1 MKHYPSQPQGYFH
14 SKEHRR
20 EEGSSRQ
27 RSNDQARGRDAKS
40 PNEIPAPGWKDVLK
54 RTAAEINK
62 DHLSLIAS
70 GVSFFLL
77 LGLFPGLAALISI
90 YGWVADP
97 ATIGGH
103 INQLSAMLP
112 KDAAEIINDQ
122 VKQVASS
129 DAKAGVAAVV
139 GVILALWA
147 GSKAMKGLVEALN
160 IAYGE
165 TEKRGF
171 IKQQLIYVS
180 LTLAAVVA
188 GLAAILLIA
197 GIPVIIGYLP
207 IPEWGKNA
215 LIWARWPVL
224 LVVAMVV
231 IAAIYRYGPSR
242 DKPEWKWV
250 SWGAGAATI
259 LWLIASSLFSL
270 YVSSFGN
277 YNETYGSLGAVVVL
291 MMWLYLTAFLILMG
305 AELDTELE
313 LQTKHDTTEG
323 YDEPM
328 GRRGAMAADHVAGE
342 P

>member
-1 MKHYPSQPQGYFH
+1 MG
-14 SKEHRR
+14 
-20 EEGSSRQ
+20 EENRGQDATSPHQ
-27 RSNDQARGRDAKS
+27 IPARG
-40 PNEIPAPGWKDVLK
+40 WKEVLK
-54 RTAAEINK
+54 RTATEIDK
-62 DHLSLIAS
+62 DHLGLIAA

-77 LGLFPGLAALISI
+77 LGLFPGLAAMVSI

-112 KDAAEIINDQ
+112 QDAAEIINKQ
-122 VKQVASS
+122 VGQVASS
-129 DAKAGVAAVV
+129 DAKAGLAAVV
-139 GVILALWA
+139 GVLLALWA
-147 GSKAMKGLVEALN
+147 GSKAMKGMIEALN

-165 TEKRGF
+165 EEKRGF
-171 IKQQLIYVS
+171 IKQQVIYLS
-180 LTLAAVVA
+180 LTLVAVVT
-188 GLAAILLIA
+188 GLIAILLIA
-197 GIPVIIGYLP
+197 VIPAIIGYLP
-207 IPEWGKNA
+207 IPEWGKDA
-215 LIWARWPVL
+215 LIWVRWPVL
-224 LVVAMVV
+224 LVVAMTI

-250 SWGAGAATI
+250 SWGAGGATV

-323 YDEPM
+323 RDEPM
-328 GRRGAMAADHVAGE
+328 GSRGAMAADHVAGE